1 MTGKDKFVFLIL
13 TLLIA
18 GAIFL
23 KMESDKINI
32 RMDELNQA
40 DVQHVN
46 KINDEFADSLR
57 VYNLRFIGRGKH
69 LRQAQKDI
77 IANTDLI
84 TKNTDSLAS
93 LIDDVSYTLDNFMRN
108 TEKDFREVRDDID
121 DLGIELRGNIK
132 RLKRNLS
139 DLQDRVTTVDKR
151 LKEIED
157 LALIQKEK
165 AEAAEAAEEE

>member
-1 MTGKDKFVFLIL
+1 
-13 TLLIA
+13 
-18 GAIFL
+18 
-23 KMESDKINI
+23 
-32 RMDELNQA
+32 MDELNQA

-121 DLGIELRGNIK
+121 DLGLELRGNIK
-132 RLKRNLS
+132 RLKRKLS

-165 AEAAEAAEEE
+165 AEAAEEE

>member
-13 TLLIA
+13 ALLTA

-93 LIDDVSYTLDNFMRN
+93 LIDDVSYTLDNFMRK

-165 AEAAEAAEEE
+165 AEAAEEE

>member
-13 TLLIA
+13 ALLTA

-93 LIDDVSYTLDNFMRN
+93 LIDDVSYTLDNFIRN

-165 AEAAEAAEEE
+165 AEEAEEE

>member
-13 TLLIA
+13 TLLTA

-93 LIDDVSYTLDNFMRN
+93 LIDDVSYTLDNFIRN

-165 AEAAEAAEEE
+165 AEAAEEE

>member
-13 TLLIA
+13 ALLTA

-121 DLGIELRGNIK
+121 DLGLELRGNIK

-165 AEAAEAAEEE
+165 AEAAEEE

>member
-13 TLLIA
+13 ALLTA

-93 LIDDVSYTLDNFMRN
+93 LIDDVSYTLDNFIRN

-157 LALIQKEK
+157 LALIQEEK
-165 AEAAEAAEEE
+165 AEAAEEE

>member
-1 MTGKDKFVFLIL
+1 MTGKDKLVFLIL
-13 TLLIA
+13 ALLTA

-93 LIDDVSYTLDNFMRN
+93 LIDDVSYTLDNFMRK

-165 AEAAEAAEEE
+165 AEAAEEE

>member
-13 TLLIA
+13 ALLTA

-23 KMESDKINI
+23 NMESDKINI

-84 TKNTDSLAS
+84 TKNTD
-93 LIDDVSYTLDNFMRN
+93 IIF
-108 TEKDFREVRDDID
+108 
-121 DLGIELRGNIK
+121 
-132 RLKRNLS
+132 
-139 DLQDRVTTVDKR
+139 
-151 LKEIED
+151 
-157 LALIQKEK
+157 
-165 AEAAEAAEEE
+165 

>member
-13 TLLIA
+13 ALLTA

-93 LIDDVSYTLDNFMRN
+93 LIDDVSYTLDNFIRN

-165 AEAAEAAEEE
+165 AEATEEE

>member
-13 TLLIA
+13 ALLTA

-139 DLQDRVTTVDKR
+139 DLQDKVTTVDKR

-165 AEAAEAAEEE
+165 AEAAEEE

>member
-13 TLLIA
+13 ALLTA

-121 DLGIELRGNIK
+121 DLGIELKGNIK

-139 DLQDRVTTVDKR
+139 DVQDRVTTIDKR

-165 AEAAEAAEEE
+165 AEAAEEE

>member
-1 MTGKDKFVFLIL
+1 
-13 TLLIA
+13 
-18 GAIFL
+18 
-23 KMESDKINI
+23 
-32 RMDELNQA
+32 MDELNQA

-93 LIDDVSYTLDNFMRN
+93 LIDDVSYTLDNFIRN

-121 DLGIELRGNIK
+121 DLSIELRGNIK

-165 AEAAEAAEEE
+165 AEEAEEE

>member
-13 TLLIA
+13 ALLTA

-93 LIDDVSYTLDNFMRN
+93 LIDDVSYTLDNFIRN

-157 LALIQKEK
+157 LALIKKEK
-165 AEAAEAAEEE
+165 AEATEEE

>member
-1 MTGKDKFVFLIL
+1 MTGKDKFVFIIL
-13 TLLIA
+13 ALLTA

-93 LIDDVSYTLDNFMRN
+93 LIDDVSYTLDNFIRN

-165 AEAAEAAEEE
+165 AEATEEK

>member
-1 MTGKDKFVFLIL
+1 MTSKDKFVFLIL
-13 TLLIA
+13 ALLTA

-40 DVQHVN
+40 DLQHVN
-46 KINDEFADSLR
+46 KINDEFSDSLR

-165 AEAAEAAEEE
+165 AEAAEEE

>member
-13 TLLIA
+13 ALLTA

-157 LALIQKEK
+157 LALIQEEK
-165 AEAAEAAEEE
+165 AEAAEEE

>member
-1 MTGKDKFVFLIL
+1 MTGKDKFVFLFLALL
-13 TLLIA
+13 TA

-46 KINDEFADSLR
+46 KINDEFSDSLR

-77 IANTDLI
+77 ISNTDLI

-108 TEKDFREVRDDID
+108 TEKDFREIRDDID
-121 DLGIELRGNIK
+121 DLGIEL
-132 RLKRNLS
+132 
-139 DLQDRVTTVDKR
+139 
-151 LKEIED
+151 
-157 LALIQKEK
+157 
-165 AEAAEAAEEE
+165 

>member
-13 TLLIA
+13 ALLTA

-46 KINDEFADSLR
+46 KINNEFADSLR

-93 LIDDVSYTLDNFMRN
+93 LIDDVSYTLDNFIRN

-165 AEAAEAAEEE
+165 AEAAEEE

>member
-13 TLLIA
+13 ALLTA

-84 TKNTDSLAS
+84 TRNTDSLAS

-121 DLGIELRGNIK
+121 DLGLELRGNIK

-165 AEAAEAAEEE
+165 AEAAEEE

>member
-13 TLLIA
+13 ALLTA

-23 KMESDKINI
+23 NMESDKINI

-121 DLGIELRGNIK
+121 DLGLELRGNIK
-132 RLKRNLS
+132 RLKRKLS

-157 LALIQKEK
+157 LALIQKAK
-165 AEAAEAAEEE
+165 AEAAEGQ

>member
-13 TLLIA
+13 ALLTA

-77 IANTDLI
+77 IANIDLI

-139 DLQDRVTTVDKR
+139 DLQGKVTTVDKR

-157 LALIQKEK
+157 LALIQNEK
-165 AEAAEAAEEE
+165 AEAAEAEEE

>member
-13 TLLIA
+13 SLLTA

-46 KINDEFADSLR
+46 KINNEFADSLR

-165 AEAAEAAEEE
+165 AEAAEEE

>member
-13 TLLIA
+13 ALLTA

-84 TKNTDSLAS
+84 TKNTDSLAT
-93 LIDDVSYTLDNFMRN
+93 LIDDVSYTLDNFIRN

-165 AEAAEAAEEE
+165 AEAAEEE

>member
-1 MTGKDKFVFLIL
+1 MTGKDKFIFLIL
-13 TLLIA
+13 ALLIA

-69 LRQAQKDI
+69 LRQAQNDI

-165 AEAAEAAEEE
+165 AEAAEEK

>member
-13 TLLIA
+13 ALLTA

-121 DLGIELRGNIK
+121 DLGLELRGNIK

-165 AEAAEAAEEE
+165 AEATEEE

>member
-13 TLLIA
+13 ALLTA

-93 LIDDVSYTLDNFMRN
+93 LIDDVSYTLDNFIRN

-121 DLGIELRGNIK
+121 DLGMELRGNIK

-165 AEAAEAAEEE
+165 AEAAEEE

>member
-13 TLLIA
+13 ALLTA

-139 DLQDRVTTVDKR
+139 DLQNRVTTVDKR

-165 AEAAEAAEEE
+165 AEAAEED

>member
-13 TLLIA
+13 ALLTA

-139 DLQDRVTTVDKR
+139 ALQDRVTTVDKR

-165 AEAAEAAEEE
+165 AEAAEEE

>member
-13 TLLIA
+13 SLLTA

-93 LIDDVSYTLDNFMRN
+93 LIDDVSYTLDNFIRN

-165 AEAAEAAEEE
+165 AEAAEEE

>member
-13 TLLIA
+13 ALLTA

-139 DLQDRVTTVDKR
+139 DLQNRVTTVDKR

-165 AEAAEAAEEE
+165 AEAAEEE

>member
-13 TLLIA
+13 ALLTT

-40 DVQHVN
+40 DIQHVN
-46 KINDEFADSLR
+46 KINDEFSDSLR

-121 DLGIELRGNIK
+121 DLSIELRGNIK

-165 AEAAEAAEEE
+165 AEEAEEE

>member
-13 TLLIA
+13 ALLTA

-139 DLQDRVTTVDKR
+139 DLQGKVTTVDKR

-165 AEAAEAAEEE
+165 AEAAEEE